1 MASPTEESPT
11 KLAPSSKKK
20 PKEKS
25 NSNSLKGGGMSNSL
39 FSGGGNISRMDASEL
54 PSFSNERS
62 SSSSS
67 SDGKLSNF
75 VPGLKNHSATD
86 MVNSGHVSS
95 KGSKKKSASESSIGG
110 GSSGGQ
116 SSMTNSTHSTDGGS
130 RHTMS
135 QSLANRTGR
144 SFSSGSSDGEDDREK
159 EPQKPRLS
167 RKTKSLK
174 PVKPGPLESDDEAT
188 DSADE
193 GNSGEEERG
202 RRRRGENL
210 TGVLGLR
217 HSDRLVSRKD
227 SSESTNS
234 ANSPVLNPSL
244 TTSKI
249 FVESAL
255 PKEPAIGPGSPVNM
269 AVGYGAAAD
278 SMAPPSVFDKTPTQ
292 SPLGTPT
299 MDSPKPMSDG
309 QQSPGTPIPISPPST
324 EATEVCSCN
333 TNIVAAICG
342 CVCICGV

>member
-11 KLAPSSKKK
+11 KLALSSKKK

-25 NSNSLKGGGMSNSL
+25 NPGNSLKGGGMSNLL
-39 FSGGGNISRMDASEL
+39 FSGGSNIGRMDASEL
-54 PSFSNERS
+54 PSFPNDRS

-75 VPGLKNHSATD
+75 VTGSKNHSTAE
-86 MVNSGHVSS
+86 MVNSSSGPS
-95 KGSKKKSASESSIGG
+95 KGNKKKSGSESSVGG

-116 SSMTNSTHSTDGGS
+116 TVMSNSTHADGGS
-130 RHTMS
+130 RH
-135 QSLANRTGR
+135 RTGR

-159 EPQKPRLS
+159 EQQKPRLS
-167 RKTKSLK
+167 RMTK
-174 PVKPGPLESDDEAT
+174 PVKPVKPSPLESDDEAT

-193 GNSGEEERG
+193 GNSGGEERG
-202 RRRRGENL
+202 RRRRRGENS

-217 HSDRLVSRKD
+217 HNDRSVSRKD

-234 ANSPVLNPSL
+234 ANSPVINPSL
-244 TTSKI
+244 TTSTI

-255 PKEPAIGPGSPVNM
+255 PKEPAIGSSSPVNM

-309 QQSPGTPIPISPPST
+309 QRSPGTPIPISPPST
-324 EATEVCSCN
+324 EATEVCLYD
-333 TNIVAAICG
+333 TNLCMY
-342 CVCICGV
+342 